1 MPRCQNYHC
10 MKYTAKISKQTNKRW
25 VFSNSFCGM
34 HFYQTFRIKHKEQ
47 HRLTKKAEFRTPFQ
61 KKYPINDVSFSAAHF
76 GFWLCIV
83 PSNYIFGLKL
93 CHAKRQKIRTHRQ
106 PLQFNLLKWA
116 WHTPQ
121 KWQEKLKL
129 CWKKK
134 EIIIIKTI
142 WSFSWQFSKIKSR
155 ACIW

>member
-1 MPRCQNYHC
+1 MT
-10 MKYTAKISKQTNKRW
+10 TASCSSVKCKHTELFVIDMRFHVCHVGKTDLKCRDVRMSELSLHEIRSKNKQISKQTNKQTNKRW

-47 HRLTKKAEFRTPFQ
+47 HRLTKKAEFQTPFQ
-61 KKYPINDVSFSAAHF
+61 KQYPINDVSFSAAHF

-106 PLQFNLLKWA
+106 PLANS
-116 WHTPQ
+116 TY
-121 KWQEKLKL
+121 
-129 CWKKK
+129 
-134 EIIIIKTI
+134 
-142 WSFSWQFSKIKSR
+142 
-155 ACIW
+155 